1 MQKIEE
7 HYSLLT
13 FFVQGSIID
22 ERFLDL
28 DNKKIKF
35 ILYVYTHIY
44 IFIYNKVNIV
54 SIKYKYI
61 EKIR

>member
-54 SIKYKYI
+54 SIK
-61 EKIR
+61 